1 MMRRCTAIFLL
12 NCPLLYAECQLSYAQ
27 ESASFPIIDPAT
39 QNARDI
45 DRRHILE
52 SELQAERQ
60 ELIRAQAAL
69 AAGITQERTADVHRR
84 LENVKSLQRELD
96 GVSGKQQPPRKSL
109 HVVVKAQR
117 PSVPTHRN
125 MNGPA
130 AFWNPYNR
138 APDLD

>member
-27 ESASFPIIDPAT
+27 GSAAFPIIDPVT
-39 QNARDI
+39 QTARDI

-52 SELQAERQ
+52 SELHAEHQ
-60 ELIRAQAAL
+60 GLLRAQAAL

-84 LENVKSLQRELD
+84 LENIKSLQRELD
-96 GVSGKQQPPRKSL
+96 GVSGKRQPPREPL
-109 HVVVKAQR
+109 RVVVKAQR
-117 PSVPTHRN
+117 PPGPTHRN

-138 APDLD
+138 APDFE